1 MITKLNVRVPILHIE
16 KNKYLI
22 GNNKCNCSLKGDAV
36 LIRVGGGYERFE
48 NYMTSNHDSF
58 QLILVSHMESNKWT
72 LEEVIQK
79 IMKGETIRTNISTK
93 WNMKLT
99 L

>member
-1 MITKLNVRVPILHIE
+1 MHIE

-36 LIRVGGGYERFE
+36 LIRVGGGYVRFE
-48 NYMTSNHDSF
+48 NYMSSNHESF

-72 LEEVIQK
+72 LEQVIQK
-79 IMKGETIRTNISTK
+79 ILKGEMIRTNISTK

-99 L
+99 LQSS